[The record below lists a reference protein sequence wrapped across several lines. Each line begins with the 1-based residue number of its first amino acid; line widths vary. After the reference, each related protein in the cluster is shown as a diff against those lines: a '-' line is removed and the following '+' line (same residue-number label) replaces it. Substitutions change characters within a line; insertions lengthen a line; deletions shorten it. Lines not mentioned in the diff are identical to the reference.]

1 MEVKEMNMEE
11 IETRL
16 AEIRGLIDAE
26 DADIDALTAEVD
38 QLEERKKEIEA
49 AAEARKAL
57 RAKVAAETN
66 NVIKKFEETKPMEER
81 IYTAESAE
89 YRSAWLKNLAQRD
102 GQKLFGELNEEEQR
116 AFTFMT
122 TNTGNLVPTTT
133 LNRII
138 ELVESQAP
146 MYEDATKSGMTKGF
160 SIPRHKSIDAG
171 DAAVVDEGT
180 ANEDE
185 QDTFDLL
192 TLSGDEI
199 KKHVV
204 ITRKMEWLSID
215 AFESWLVQHI
225 SKRIA
230 VAKDTLIRTRL
241 DAVATG
247 IAAANVLTNKS
258 YADEDVREILSKI
271 KAAGAKVWYANSKTI
286 WNGLAGIQDGEN
298 RPLFIASTMDS
309 NPLVQGRIYGSAV
322 KVDENLADNVAY
334 VGVPKA
340 ILANDFESLF
350 IHRAIEPKTLNTV
363 ITGYSLFDAGLEN
376 PLAFVKVTFTAS

>member
-11 IETRL
+11 IEARL

-38 QLEERKKEIEA
+38 QLEERKKEIET

-57 RAKVAAETN
+57 RAKVAGTN

-133 LNRII
+133 LNRIV

-160 SIPRHKSIDAG
+160 SIPRHRSIDAG
-171 DAAVVDEGT
+171 DATVVNEGA
-180 ANEDE
+180 ANDDE

-192 TLSGDEI
+192 TLSGEEI

-230 VAKDTLIRTRL
+230 VAKDALIRTRL

-247 IAAANVLTNKS
+247 IAAANILTNKS

-286 WNGLAGIQDGEN
+286 WTGLAGIQDGEN

-350 IHRAIEPKTLNTV
+350 MHRAIEPKTLNTV

-376 PLAFVKVTFTAS
+376 PLAFVKVTFTVS